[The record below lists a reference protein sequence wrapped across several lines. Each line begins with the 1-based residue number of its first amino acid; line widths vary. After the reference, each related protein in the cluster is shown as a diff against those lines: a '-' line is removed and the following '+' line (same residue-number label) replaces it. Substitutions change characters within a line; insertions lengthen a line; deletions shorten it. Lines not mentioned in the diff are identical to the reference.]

1 MAIPLFEMGI
11 SGKPI
16 AILKTGSRQL
26 QFVKINTSDFK
37 YFAMKEG
44 GIYELDD
51 QYEYRYKKKV
61 SVFFYNFSNSKP
73 ISLTGMQEVDEKLK
87 QDGDSM
93 LFNRDRYLNS
103 LPPNTDFAKVEIPKD
118 NIEELSPDTKRFLQ
132 DYQFDDE
139 QAKTNMM
146 LKVHH
151 QKTPVPKY
159 SGLLVGMGTNRGAYA
174 IIQIGRKRIDI
185 VPMVINNNRAY
196 TKYGVFETSNEDI
209 YLYKKQVVCFFVLS
223 DDDNEPA
230 EPIPKKANSMM
241 KKLARDKKWKELES
255 FHEPQPKNILKK
267 NDDGGKDEKKPQKKL
282 VRSISLSSE
291 KALIQYNADSPSVFH
306 TTLKELHASK
316 QIVAER
322 LSDTFK
328 KAIPIIVIFG
338 AVMGIAVVM
347 SNAPPVIDKLVEVMG
362 LEPPKI
368 VYLTPDQAMREGIDL
383 SNVPIRPDYDPETLQ
398 RIPKTESNPQGLYI
412 PGDNTLGMEPS
423 MTQSNPNDS
432 MPELYLPDTMNL
444 NADTRDGLIVN
455 YVAYALDEEDGDI
468 RADCVPKQGAWIPLG
483 NHTIYC
489 SVTDSGGNVVE
500 GVWYLNIFGDN
511 SRVSD
516 NPNPFAMGNLI
527 PGQNP

>member
-26 QFVKINTSDFK
+26 QFVKINTADFK

-51 QYEYRYKKKV
+51 AYEYRYKKKV

-73 ISLTGMQEVDEKLK
+73 ISLTGMQEVDDKLK
-87 QDGDSM
+87 KEGDSM

-103 LPPNTDFAKVEIPKD
+103 LPPNTDFSKVEIPAENTKD
-118 NIEELSPDTKRFLQ
+118 LSPDTRRFLQ
-132 DYQFDDE
+132 DYAFDDE

-159 SGLLVGMGTNRGAYA
+159 SSQLIGMGANRGAHA
-174 IIQIGRKRIDI
+174 IVQIGRKRIDI

-230 EPIPKKANSMM
+230 EPMPRKAHGIM
-241 KKLARDKKWKELES
+241 KKMARDKEWEELES
-255 FHEPQPKNILKK
+255 CHEPKPKNILKK

-282 VRSISLSSE
+282 VKSISLSSE

-316 QIVAER
+316 VIVAER

-328 KAIPIIVIFG
+328 KALPIIVIFG
-338 AVMGIAVVM
+338 AVMGVAVVM
-347 SNAPPVIDKLVEVMG
+347 SNAPPVIDKIAEVAGMQ
-362 LEPPKI
+362 PPKI
-368 VYLTPDQAMREGIDL
+368 VYLTPDDAMKAGIDV
-383 SNVPIRPDYDPETLQ
+383 SNLPIRPDYDPETLQ
-398 RIPKTESNPQGLYI
+398 RIPKTESNPEGLY
-412 PGDNTLGMEPS
+412 LGNGAQ
-423 MTQSNPNDS
+423 MTQSAPNDKI
-432 MPELYLPDTMNL
+432 PELYLPDTINL

-455 YVAYALDEEDGDI
+455 FVAYALDEEDGDI
-468 RADCVPKQGAWIPLG
+468 RADCSPKQGAWVPLG
-483 NHTIYC
+483 NHTVYC

-500 GVWYLNIFGDN
+500 GTWFLNIFGDK
-511 SRVSD
+511 SRTSD
-516 NPNPFAMGNLI
+516 NPNPFAMGNII

>member
-61 SVFFYNFSNSKP
+61 SVFLYNFSNSKP
-73 ISLTGMQEVDEKLK
+73 ISLTGMQEVDTKLK
-87 QDGDSM
+87 TEGDSM

-118 NIEELSPDTKRFLQ
+118 NIEDLSPDTRRFLQ

-159 SGLLVGMGTNRGAYA
+159 SGLLIGMGTNRGAYA
-174 IIQIGRKRIDI
+174 IVQIGRKRIDI

-223 DDDNEPA
+223 DDDNEPSV
-230 EPIPKKANSMM
+230 PMPKKAYGMM
-241 KKLARDKKWKELES
+241 KKMSRDKKWKELES
-255 FHEPQPKNILKK
+255 FHDPQPKNVLKK
-267 NDDGGKDEKKPQKKL
+267 NDDGGKDEQSPKPEKKL
-282 VRSISLSSE
+282 VKSISLSSE
-291 KALIQYNADSPSVFH
+291 KALVQFNADSPSVFH

-347 SNAPPVIDKLVEVMG
+347 SNAPPVIDKIAEVAG
-362 LEPPKI
+362 LQPPKI
-368 VYLTPDQAMREGIDL
+368 VYLNPDEAMKAGIDV
-383 SNVPIRPDYDPETLQ
+383 SNLPIRPDFDPETLQ
-398 RIPKTESNPQGLYI
+398 KIPKTELNPDGMYI
-412 PGDNTLGMEPS
+412 PGEAT
-423 MTQSNPNDS
+423 MTQSAPTDS
-432 MPELYLPDTMNL
+432 VPELYLPDTMNL

-455 YVAYALDEEDGDI
+455 FVAYALDEEDGDI
-468 RADCVPKQGAWIPLG
+468 RAECAPSQGSWVPLG
-483 NHTIYC
+483 NHTVYC
-489 SVTDSGGNVVE
+489 SVTDSSGNVVE
-500 GVWYLNIFGDN
+500 GTWFLNIFGDN

-516 NPNPFAMGNLI
+516 NPNPFAMGNII